1 MFCSVCGSESAKGLK
16 YCKSCGARMGG
27 DVSDVRASV
36 AKTFSLA
43 AVFTGAFGL
52 IAFAI
57 IIKELLAFGSQPSF
71 VLLIATL
78 YLGSLLGIIYMIVR
92 QVFKLIGFAPD
103 QHDVSAA
110 DEQRV
115 PLFKPADTARL
126 EPHREPA
133 SVVETTTRNLSEVP
147 VERD

>member
-1 MFCSVCGSESAKGLK
+1 MFCSTCGTESAKGLK
-16 YCKSCGARMGG
+16 YCKSCGARMAG

-57 IIKELLAFGSQPSF
+57 IIKELIAFGARESF

-92 QVFKLIGFAPD
+92 QVFKLIGFAPGREE
-103 QHDVSAA
+103 SST
-110 DEQRV
+110 DEQPV
-115 PLFKPADTARL
+115 PLFQPADTARL

>member
-1 MFCSVCGSESAKGLK
+1 MFCSVCGTESGKGLK
-16 YCKSCGARMGG
+16 YCKSCGARMAG

-57 IIKELLAFGSQPSF
+57 IIKELLASGAKDSF
-71 VLLIATL
+71 VLLIASL

-103 QHDVSAA
+103 QRDAGGA
-110 DEQRV
+110 DEQPV
-115 PLFKPADTARL
+115 PLFKPAETARL

-133 SVVETTTRNLSEVP
+133 SVVETTTRNLAEVP